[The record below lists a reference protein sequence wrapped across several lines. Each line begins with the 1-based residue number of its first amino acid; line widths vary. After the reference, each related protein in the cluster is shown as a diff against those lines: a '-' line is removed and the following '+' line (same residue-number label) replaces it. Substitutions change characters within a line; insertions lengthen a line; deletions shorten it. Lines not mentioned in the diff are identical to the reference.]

1 LLILLFY
8 LIVGTL
14 FAVNTP
20 DWEAPDE
27 PAHYNYVRQLAEW
40 RLPVIEPGDYDQEY
54 LVEVVF
60 ESHFAP
66 QHSLEPLEYEDW
78 QPPLYY
84 LLLMP
89 LFWLSGGSLLTLRLF
104 SMLLGA
110 GVVVLTHEVARRVFA
125 DRYWVTLTATV
136 FVAFLPQHVA
146 ILSSVNNDSLAEL
159 LIAAILLTLI
169 IRFDKQSE
177 PSSNA
182 IGKQQPL
189 ALGFLLGLGFLT
201 KGTVY
206 PMAIMVA
213 LVLMRYYWREWQGL
227 ARTALAVF
235 MPAILLG
242 SAWWARNIVVYGGLD
257 ILGRTAHDAVVT
269 GQPLTADLVTSVG
282 LTEAVRRFLQTTFN
296 SFWGQFGWM
305 TMPLPGWVYRWLW
318 VFSGVV
324 ILGLLFVLRRRR
336 TVAKPD
342 PTTPLLILS
351 GAFLLTVGVHVGY
364 NFTFEQHQGR
374 YLFPAL
380 IPIGIGVALGL
391 EGWMRLFQRK
401 WSSIVYLIPAGLAV
415 GLISLD
421 LWSLYKVIVPAF
433 N

>member
-1 LLILLFY
+1 
-8 LIVGTL
+8 
-14 FAVNTP
+14 
-20 DWEAPDE
+20 
-27 PAHYNYVRQLAEW
+27 
-40 RLPVIEPGDYDQEY
+40 
-54 LVEVVF
+54 
-60 ESHFAP
+60 
-66 QHSLEPLEYEDW
+66 
-78 QPPLYY
+78 
-84 LLLMP
+84 
-89 LFWLSGGSLLTLRLF
+89 
-104 SMLLGA
+104 
-110 GVVVLTHEVARRVFA
+110 
-125 DRYWVTLTATV
+125 
-136 FVAFLPQHVA
+136 
-146 ILSSVNNDSLAEL
+146 
-159 LIAAILLTLI
+159 
-169 IRFDKQSE
+169 
-177 PSSNA
+177 
-182 IGKQQPL
+182 
-189 ALGFLLGLGFLT
+189 
-201 KGTVY
+201 
-206 PMAIMVA
+206 
-213 LVLMRYYWREWQGL
+213 
-227 ARTALAVF
+227 
-235 MPAILLG
+235 
-242 SAWWARNIVVYGGLD
+242 LD